1 MRKLSTDLVKLQRG
15 EQADDG
21 LRHTP
26 ANLGKRLM
34 LGHLAVGQAVEAAG
48 DALELAGPMELEE
61 ELRRPAVRAQIRR
74 TQQSLAVGEFEDACG
89 LGG

>member
-1 MRKLSTDLVKLQRG
+1 MGELGTDLVKLQRG
-15 EQADDG
+15 EQADDC

-48 DALELAGPMELEE
+48 DALELAGPVELEE
-61 ELRRPAVRAQIRR
+61 ELRRPALRTQVSR
-74 TQQSLAVGEFEDACG
+74 TQQSLATGEFEDACG